1 MDGDFL
7 STSCGSPNYAA
18 PEVISGRLYA
28 GPEVDVWSS
37 GVILYALLCG
47 RLPFDDE
54 NIPSLFRKIKS
65 IRWTLI
71 PPRWFVPSSEFPLE
85 RSPRT
90 HSGGAD
96 ERPHQAYHHS
106 RYSQGSVVLI
116 QLSPVSLH
124 TLGGIC
130 LQARVGRLS
139 SLSGRTIQVN
149 PPEFISQLMSGPFK
163 DMKRDEVMA
172 AVTSPSPSPVAVDK
186 FLSCRS
192 RSRMN

>member
-85 RSPRT
+85 RSR
-90 HSGGAD
+90 
-96 ERPHQAYHHS
+96 E
-106 RYSQGSVVLI
+106 LI
-116 QLSPVSLH
+116 PVMLMNDPIKRITIPDIRKDPWFLFNCPPYLSIPWEEYASKH
-124 TLGGIC
+124 
-130 LQARVGRLS
+130 
-139 SLSGRTIQVN
+139 
-149 PPEFISQLMSGPFK
+149 E
-163 DMKRDEVMA
+163 
-172 AVTSPSPSPVAVDK
+172 
-186 FLSCRS
+186 
-192 RSRMN
+192 

>member
-65 IRWTLI
+65 IRSTLF
-71 PPRWFVPSSEFPLE
+71 PPRWLVSSSEFPLE

-90 HSGGAD
+90 HSGDAD

-106 RYSQGSVVLI
+106 RYSQGPVVLI
-116 QLSPVSLH
+116 QLPALSLH
-124 TLGGIC
+124 ALGGIRI
-130 LQARVGRLS
+130 QARVGPLL
-139 SLSGRTIQVN
+139 SLSNRTIQVN
-149 PPEFISQLMSGPFK
+149 PPEFISQLMQGPFK
-163 DMKRDEVMA
+163 DMRREEVLA
-172 AVTSPSPSPVAVDK
+172 AVTSPTPSPVA
-186 FLSCRS
+186 FNGLLSCRS
-192 RSRMN
+192 RSRTN